1 MERNSLPEEAAR
13 GRLSAQPSGQEYVD
27 HAHVV
32 IGTQWE
38 PEVTGGQVEGAWQAL
53 MARLNHM

>member
-1 MERNSLPEEAAR
+1 MTMRCPALS
-13 GRLSAQPSGQEYVD
+13 RLSAQPSGQEYVD

-38 PEVTGGQVEGAWQAL
+38 PEVTGGQVERAWQAL
-53 MARLNHM
+53 MTRLSQ